1 MSEREPLTRADLD
14 EASCAHCGEDHGH
27 MEIGQ
32 KCHPGLGQTVSYHQ
46 GMIYV
51 ACRFCQELVA
61 KIAVAESEEPEPDEG
76 EEVAA

>member
-1 MSEREPLTRADLD
+1 MSKRPPLTRADLD
-14 EASCAHCGEDHGH
+14 EASCDDCGEDDAH
-27 MEIGQ
+27 MELGQ
-32 KCHPGLGQTVSYHQ
+32 KCHPGLGQSVSYYQ

-61 KIAVAESEEPEPDEG
+61 KIAVAEPEEPEPDEG